1 MTEPLVPVTALLH
14 AWRDGDPSAFERLTP
29 IVYAELRRRAR
40 HCLRR
45 ERPDHTLRPTAL
57 VHEAYLRLVHLD
69 DVSWHDRAHFF
80 ALAARLMR
88 RILVD
93 QARAHRYRKRG
104 GGAPTVTFDEALA
117 ISARAPDVV
126 ALDDALEVLARHDA
140 RKARVVE
147 MRFFGGLTNVEIAR
161 ALNVSTDT
169 VTRDWQIARLWLR
182 RELRKERAPGK

>member
-1 MTEPLVPVTALLH
+1 MAEPLVPVTALLR
-14 AWRDGDPSAFERLTP
+14 AWRDGDPSALERLTP
-29 IVYAELRRRAR
+29 IVYEELRRRAR
-40 HCLRR
+40 HRLRS

-57 VHEAYLRLVHLD
+57 VHEAYLRLVNLN

-80 ALAARLMR
+80 ALAAGMMR

-93 QARAHRYRKRG
+93 QARARRSRKRG
-104 GGAPTVTFDEALA
+104 GGAPGVTFDEALA

-126 ALDDALEVLARHDA
+126 ALDDALEALAQRDA

-147 MRFFGGLTNVEIAR
+147 MRFFAGLTNEEIAR
-161 ALNVSTDT
+161 ALGVSTDT

-182 RELRKERAPGK
+182 RELRRERAPVD